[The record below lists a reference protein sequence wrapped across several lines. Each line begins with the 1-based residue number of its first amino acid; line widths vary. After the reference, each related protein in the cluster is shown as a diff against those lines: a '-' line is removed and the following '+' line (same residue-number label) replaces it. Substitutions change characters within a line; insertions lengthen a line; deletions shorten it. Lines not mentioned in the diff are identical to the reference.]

1 MSRLHAAAGF
11 DLQPRAAMI
20 SSAQRAL
27 TVLETI
33 GSAGEP
39 IGVTDIARRL
49 GLRPGTVFRSLDA
62 LEQAGYIAR
71 FQSSS
76 RYLLGP
82 TINQLRQTLLAR
94 FKLREVGVPYLRQL
108 AFASG
113 ETVALIMRV
122 GWYSLRL
129 AAAAGTNDVVSS
141 APIGQLHTLEQTC
154 GGHAILA
161 FLPGNEFDA
170 FREWARR
177 ADASGV
183 APKLLVELQA
193 AKRRGFAIEAMSFA
207 RDRASVAFPI
217 YGDAGPIAAIAI
229 EGPVLRLGEPGDHSE
244 IEQWMSI
251 VRTLQSVVD
260 IAPRDFA
267 GPFAQQDASS
277 IALRSTYCPGARSE
291 PQRLGAEFPLP
302 HTPRT

>member
-1 MSRLHAAAGF
+1 MPRLHAAAGS
-11 DLQPRAAMI
+11 DLKPRAAMI

-33 GSAGEP
+33 GRAGEP
-39 IGVTDIARRL
+39 IGVTDVARRL

-71 FQSSS
+71 FQASS

-94 FKLREVGVPYLRQL
+94 FKMREISVPYLRQL

-122 GWYSLRL
+122 GWYGLRL
-129 AAAAGTNDVVSS
+129 AAAAGTNDVTSS
-141 APIGQLHTLEQTC
+141 PAIGQIHTLGQTC
-154 GGHAILA
+154 GGRAILA
-161 FLPGNEFDA
+161 FLPGRGLDA
-170 FREWARR
+170 FRAWMRR
-177 ADASGV
+177 TDPLALPSHLSA
-183 APKLLVELQA
+183 KLRATKE
-193 AKRRGFAIEAMSFA
+193 RGFAVEPLSFA

-217 YGDAGPIAAIAI
+217 HGDDGPMAAIAI
-229 EGPVLRLGEPGDHSE
+229 EGPVLRLDEISGHSE
-244 IEQWMSI
+244 IEQWMAI

-260 IAPRDFA
+260 AAPRDFA

-277 IALRSTYCPGARSE
+277 IKLSSALPRS
-291 PQRLGAEFPLP
+291 LG
-302 HTPRT
+302 TI